1 MAKPIEAASTFNP
14 DAPSTET
21 VVEQQQGGALIMR
34 IGEPTGEHRERIERQ
49 LAEARHEL
57 ENRQMDSF
65 KAAVVEQCIQDFNIP
80 RERFEGARNL
90 IQSVLQNGHTL
101 GVEASGTG
109 SVAHIAASVPDIA
122 MFLAIYEVGGPLND
136 PNADGA
142 TPAHVVALR
151 AVTEVAEGK
160 KAAQVLKRL
169 DVSFVKAAAP
179 DLSPPVAV
187 VDEDW
192 PGFWQQWRGWKAMN
206 ARKLVE
212 TGQAISTVQLFMLY
226 WAHRRTVREV
236 RSFLYNLG

>member
-1 MAKPIEAASTFNP
+1 MNHPLGVPGSFNP
-14 DAPSTET
+14 GAPSTET

-34 IGEPTGEHRERIERQ
+34 ISEPTGEHRERIERQ
-49 LAEARHEL
+49 LAEARLEL
-57 ENRQMDSF
+57 ESRQADSF
-65 KAAVVEQCIQDFNIP
+65 KAALVEQCIQDFNIP
-80 RERFEGARNL
+80 RERMEGARNL

-109 SVAHIAASVPDIA
+109 SVAHIAASVPDVA
-122 MFLAIYEVGGPLND
+122 MFLAIYEVDGPLNE

-160 KAAQVLKRL
+160 KAAEVLKL
-169 DVSFVKAAAP
+169 LGVSFVKPAAP
-179 DLSPPVAV
+179 GLSPAAAV
-187 VDEDW
+187 VDQDW

-206 ARKLVE
+206 ARKQAE
-212 TGQAISTVQLFMLY
+212 TGQAISTVHLFMLY